1 MTPVERRILIK
12 VSTMYYLE
20 HMKQTEIAKRLGV
33 ERTTVSKH
41 LKRALEQGIVTITVA
56 NENFEDIESAMEK
69 RFGLKECFI
78 VPRSLDLLAV
88 KQSMGRA
95 GLQLLRRIVSDKQII
110 GLAWGT
116 SIREL
121 TRHAQNSKVPQ
132 IDSDFVPLDGGPENI
147 DSELH
152 VNTLCYELA
161 RAFGGRCHYIYAPVI
176 TRTAEIRNAIVQ
188 DANYEKISEFW
199 KKLDIAIVGI
209 GAPVKSSNL
218 VWMGEFGR
226 QAIESLSRTGTVG
239 EICSVFYDKNGRE
252 VKTDFSDRI
261 IGVDLDT
268 LRNLNYSIG
277 MAASREK
284 VPAIMGACKGQ
295 AINVL
300 ITDEQTAKIML
311 NEWNFFAL
319 PCDNIL
325 ESNIFCCEIVARKFV
340 CRKSDRF
347 YLRVYAWKQTGI
359 HDCKISDDRTR
370 MRKIP
375 CRNEGK
381 REFHHVF
388 YGLPRNDIPQSNTC
402 CFAVSRPRIRARRPR
417 R

>member
-33 ERTTVSKH
+33 ERTTISKH
-41 LKRALEQGIVTITVA
+41 LKRALDQGIVTITVA

-78 VPRSLDLLAV
+78 VPRSYDLLAV
-88 KQSMGRA
+88 KQAMGRA
-95 GLQLLRRIVSDKQII
+95 GLQLLRRIVADKQVI

-121 TRHAQNSKVPQ
+121 THHAQNSKVPK

-152 VNTLCYELA
+152 VNTLCYELS

-188 DANYEKISEFW
+188 DANYEKISDFW
-199 KKLDIAIVGI
+199 TKLDIGLVGI

-239 EICSVFYDKNGRE
+239 EICSSMF
-252 VKTDFSDRI
+252 VKALPRTEF
-261 IGVDLDT
+261 
-268 LRNLNYSIG
+268 LRATFL
-277 MAASREK
+277 RRK
-284 VPAIMGACKGQ
+284 
-295 AINVL
+295 
-300 ITDEQTAKIML
+300 
-311 NEWNFFAL
+311 FFATMKAF
-319 PCDNIL
+319 
-325 ESNIFCCEIVARKFV
+325 SSFTF
-340 CRKSDRF
+340 
-347 YLRVYAWKQTGI
+347 
-359 HDCKISDDRTR
+359 
-370 MRKIP
+370 
-375 CRNEGK
+375 
-381 REFHHVF
+381 
-388 YGLPRNDIPQSNTC
+388 PQ
-402 CFAVSRPRIRARRPR
+402 
-417 R
+417 

>member
-88 KQSMGRA
+88 KQAMGRA
-95 GLQLLRRIVSDKQII
+95 GLQLLRRIVADKQVI

-188 DANYEKISEFW
+188 DANYEKISAFW
-199 KKLDIAIVGI
+199 KQLDIALVGI

-311 NEWNFFAL
+311 NE
-319 PCDNIL
+319 
-325 ESNIFCCEIVARKFV
+325 
-340 CRKSDRF
+340 
-347 YLRVYAWKQTGI
+347 
-359 HDCKISDDRTR
+359 
-370 MRKIP
+370 
-375 CRNEGK
+375 
-381 REFHHVF
+381 
-388 YGLPRNDIPQSNTC
+388 
-402 CFAVSRPRIRARRPR
+402 
-417 R
+417 

>member
-41 LKRALEQGIVTITVA
+41 LKRALDQGIVTITVA
-56 NENFEDIESAMEK
+56 NESFEDIESAMEK

-78 VPRSLDLLAV
+78 VPRSYDLLAV
-88 KQSMGRA
+88 KQAMGRA
-95 GLQLLRRIVSDKQII
+95 GLQLLRRIVANKQVI

-121 TRHAQNSKVPQ
+121 THHAQNSKVPQ
-132 IDSDFVPLDGGPENI
+132 IDADFVPLDGGPENI

-161 RAFGGRCHYIYAPVI
+161 

-188 DANYEKISEFW
+188 DANYEKISAFW
-199 KKLDIAIVGI
+199 KKLDIGLVGI

-239 EICSVFYDKNGRE
+239 EICSSVFI
-252 VKTDFSDRI
+252 KT
-261 IGVDLDT
+261 
-268 LRNLNYSIG
+268 
-277 MAASREK
+277 
-284 VPAIMGACKGQ
+284 
-295 AINVL
+295 
-300 ITDEQTAKIML
+300 
-311 NEWNFFAL
+311 FA
-319 PCDNIL
+319 
-325 ESNIFCCEIVARKFV
+325 
-340 CRKSDRF
+340 
-347 YLRVYAWKQTGI
+347 
-359 HDCKISDDRTR
+359 
-370 MRKIP
+370 
-375 CRNEGK
+375 
-381 REFHHVF
+381 
-388 YGLPRNDIPQSNTC
+388 
-402 CFAVSRPRIRARRPR
+402 
-417 R
+417 

>member
-1 MTPVERRILIK
+1 MTSVERRILIK

-41 LKRALEQGIVTITVA
+41 LKRALDQGIVTITVA

-78 VPRSLDLLAV
+78 VPRSFDLLAV
-88 KQSMGRA
+88 KQAMGRA
-95 GLQLLRRIVSDKQII
+95 DLQLLRRIVANKQVI

-188 DANYEKISEFW
+188 DANYEKISDFW
-199 KKLDIAIVGI
+199 QKLDIALVGI

-239 EICSVFYDKNGRE
+239 EICSVFYDKNGCE
-252 VKTDFSDRI
+252 VKTDFSV
-261 IGVDLDT
+261 GV
-268 LRNLNYSIG
+268 
-277 MAASREK
+277 
-284 VPAIMGACKGQ
+284 
-295 AINVL
+295 
-300 ITDEQTAKIML
+300 
-311 NEWNFFAL
+311 
-319 PCDNIL
+319 
-325 ESNIFCCEIVARKFV
+325 
-340 CRKSDRF
+340 RKSIAANKIFACDEP
-347 YLRVYAWKQTGI
+347 AWKI
-359 HDCKISDDRTR
+359 L
-370 MRKIP
+370 
-375 CRNEGK
+375 CRNEDTSAFRVAAK
-381 REFHHVF
+381 LRRH
-388 YGLPRNDIPQSNTC
+388 
-402 CFAVSRPRIRARRPR
+402 IRANNACDVCSRHPKNFFRRQDKF
-417 R
+417 

>member
-33 ERTTVSKH
+33 ERTTISKH
-41 LKRALEQGIVTITVA
+41 LKRALDQGIVTITVA

-78 VPRSLDLLAV
+78 VPRSYDLLAV
-88 KQSMGRA
+88 KQAMGRA
-95 GLQLLRRIVSDKQII
+95 GLQLLRRIVDNKQVI

-132 IDSDFVPLDGGPENI
+132 IDADFVPLDGGPENI

-188 DANYEKISEFW
+188 DANYEKISDFW
-199 KKLDIAIVGI
+199 KKLDIALVGI

-311 NEWNFFAL
+311 NE
-319 PCDNIL
+319 
-325 ESNIFCCEIVARKFV
+325 
-340 CRKSDRF
+340 
-347 YLRVYAWKQTGI
+347 
-359 HDCKISDDRTR
+359 
-370 MRKIP
+370 
-375 CRNEGK
+375 
-381 REFHHVF
+381 
-388 YGLPRNDIPQSNTC
+388 
-402 CFAVSRPRIRARRPR
+402 
-417 R
+417 